1 MISAVGCGCH
11 SEPVCKT
18 LRTLAVK
25 AAGLSMS
32 QHAIMA
38 GMTIE
43 FDYKAEGKD
52 ASEWRRIIP
61 YGLVH
66 GSLSY
71 LIGKLTL
78 PLPDVALG

>member
-1 MISAVGCGCH
+1 
-11 SEPVCKT
+11 
-18 LRTLAVK
+18 
-25 AAGLSMS
+25 MS

>member
-25 AAGLSMS
+25 DAGLSMS
-32 QHAIMA
+32 QHAITA

-43 FDYKAEGKD
+43 FDYKAEGK
-52 ASEWRRIIP
+52 AATE
-61 YGLVH
+61 LVSYH
-66 GSLSY
+66 SLRAGAWLS
-71 LIGKLTL
+71 
-78 PLPDVALG
+78 